1 MVPDGVRV
9 TVLGGSAPGECDAG
23 CGTDWSAA
31 ESISLASERIRE
43 RFGRE
48 INIEYVDAADRANPV
63 AKEWREKIREKDLSL
78 PLLLLNN
85 RLRIS
90 GQFDVRQLL
99 DVIEIELEVGQ

>member
-1 MVPDGVRV
+1 MAPDGIRV
-9 TVLGGSAPGECDAG
+9 VVLGGSAPGECEAG

-43 RFGRE
+43 RFGQE
-48 INIEYVDAADRANPV
+48 IDIEYIDAADKTSPV
-63 AKEWREKIREKDLSL
+63 ADEWRGKIREKDLSL

-99 DVIEIELEVGQ
+99 DVIEIELEVG